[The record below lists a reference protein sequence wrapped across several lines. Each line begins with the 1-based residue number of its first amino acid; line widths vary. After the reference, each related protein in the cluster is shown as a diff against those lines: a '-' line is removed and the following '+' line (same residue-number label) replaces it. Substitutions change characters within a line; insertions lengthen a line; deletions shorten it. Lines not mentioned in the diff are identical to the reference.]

1 LHAFNRP
8 PFVPDVMARR
18 RRRREMEPASLMAP
32 DESRSAPPDRQA
44 DDPPRQPLVLI
55 ESTQRWA
62 ALDFAALW
70 QYREL
75 FYFLMWRDVKVRYKQ
90 TLFGVLWAILQP
102 LVTMLIFTYFFG
114 KLARVPA
121 EGIPYPVFFYAGLE
135 VWGFFSNSVMTAA
148 NSLLG
153 NTNLITK
160 VYFPRII
167 IPGATVGAGLLDFAI
182 AAALLIA
189 LLVVYRFPVTA
200 GDLLLLP
207 LVILITLLAF
217 AVSVL
222 LAALNVRYR
231 DVRYALPFLINIWF
245 FVTPIIYTSSLVPA
259 EWRWLLALNPLTG
272 IVEAFRAALFD
283 RPVAWGALGYSAGFT
298 LLLLAVGSVVF
309 QQMEKYFAED
319 I

>member
-1 LHAFNRP
+1 
-8 PFVPDVMARR
+8 
-18 RRRREMEPASLMAP
+18 MEPALPMAT
-32 DESRSAPPDRQA
+32 DESRGAPHDRQA
-44 DDPPRQPLVLI
+44 DDLPRQPVVLI
-55 ESTQRWA
+55 EADRRWA
-62 ALDFAALW
+62 ALDFKALW

-75 FYFLMWRDVKVRYKQ
+75 FYFLMWRDIKVRYKQ
-90 TLFGVLWAILQP
+90 TMFGVLWAILQP

-121 EGIPYPVFFYAGLE
+121 EGIPYPVFFYAGL
-135 VWGFFSNSVMTAA
+135 VIWGFFSNAVMNAA

-182 AAALLIA
+182 AAALLVA
-189 LLVVYRFPVTA
+189 LLLVYRFPLTVA
-200 GDLLLLP
+200 DLLLLP
-207 LVILITLLAF
+207 LVILITLLSF
-217 AVSVL
+217 AVGVL

-245 FVTPIIYTSSLVPA
+245 FVTPIIYPSTLVPV
-259 EWRWLLALNPLTG
+259 EWRWMLALNPLTG
-272 IVEAFRAALFD
+272 IIEAFRAALFD

>member
-1 LHAFNRP
+1 
-8 PFVPDVMARR
+8 
-18 RRRREMEPASLMAP
+18 MEPASLMAP

-44 DDPPRQPLVLI
+44 DEPPRQPLVLI

-121 EGIPYPVFFYAGLE
+121 EGIPYPVFFYAGLV

-283 RPVAWGALGYSAGFT
+283 RAVAWGALAYSAGFT
-298 LLLLAVGSVVF
+298 LVLLGVGSVVF

>member
-1 LHAFNRP
+1 MQ
-8 PFVPDVMARR
+8 V
-18 RRRREMEPASLMAP
+18 AS
-32 DESRSAPPDRQA
+32 DESRTAPPDHQA
-44 DDPPRQPLVLI
+44 GELPRQPVVLI
-55 ESTQRWA
+55 EANRRWA

-90 TLFGVLWAILQP
+90 TMFGVLWAILQP

-114 KLARVPA
+114 RLARVPA
-121 EGIPYPVFFYAGLE
+121 DGIPYPLFFYAGL
-135 VWGFFSNSVMTAA
+135 VLWTFFSNAVSNAA

-182 AAALLIA
+182 AAALLVG
-189 LLVVYRFPVTA
+189 LLFAYRFPLTK

-207 LVILITLLAF
+207 LVLLVTLLAF
-217 AVSVL
+217 AVGVL

-231 DVRYALPFLINIWF
+231 DIRYALPFLINIWM
-245 FVTPIIYTSSLVPA
+245 FVSPIIYPSSLVPA
-259 EWRWLLALNPLTG
+259 EWRWVLALNPVTG
-272 IVEAFRAALFD
+272 IVEAFRASLFE
-283 RPVAWGALGYSAGFT
+283 RPVAWGPLAYSAGFT
-298 LLLLAVGSVVF
+298 LVLLGVASVAF
-309 QQMEKYFAED
+309 QQMERYFAED